1 MECYLNLI
9 PKHAIEAYSVNIVM
23 SSASPWEHPN
33 LRPPGDHNDSDVLG
47 DFPSYSIHLPCIVG
61 SGARSFRWGKWEWCK
76 CLREWC
82 QTDTD
87 LKTPDPRSSD
97 NLFFHLRLPVVSL
110 SEAGNAWTGI
120 FCILITARCKFF
132 LDRTL
137 FLVLSLPRGN
147 IYIYLALQ
155 DSAFCSTW

>member
-87 LKTPDPRSSD
+87 LKTPDPRGSD
-97 NLFFHLRLPVVSL
+97 NLFFHLRLPVSVFLKQAMTELAYFVFLLLLDVNS
-110 SEAGNAWTGI
+110 SWTEHC
-120 FCILITARCKFF
+120 FWF
-132 LDRTL
+132 
-137 FLVLSLPRGN
+137 
-147 IYIYLALQ
+147 
-155 DSAFCSTW
+155 